1 MTGQF
6 RLRFDKLSGRITPAY
21 SQVFLVVP
29 GNPFALRILVA
40 PDGARPGFPLDTQ
53 PRIGAEDKAG
63 NFLPDFGTVNRIK
76 SNATNATQALESEDP
91 HRSSRQWT
99 ITAELL
105 FRGVSQAR
113 PLSPSLPT
121 RCRPKPDGV
130 LCSQVGLGQAA
141 APVINGQAEF
151 HDLQVNLSGTDLTI
165 RFSSLDGS
173 LIPVISAPFA
183 VEDGPPA
190 TLAVL
195 EQPGGAI
202 VAAAFTF
209 QPSVLILD
217 RGGNRVTA
225 VSSSVSASDSRSAVH
240 VRLDV
245 LEVIP
250 TSPSQTSNTANTS
263 AAFTRTATG
272 GRPVLVA
279 LGGNN
284 GSAPVNRGL
293 AQFQSLSVSGPGMF

>member
-1 MTGQF
+1 M
-6 RLRFDKLSGRITPAY
+6 
-21 SQVFLVVP
+21 
-29 GNPFALRILVA
+29 
-40 PDGARPGFPLDTQ
+40 
-53 PRIGAEDKAG
+53 
-63 NFLPDFGTVNRIK
+63 
-76 SNATNATQALESEDP
+76 
-91 HRSSRQWT
+91 
-99 ITAELL
+99 
-105 FRGVSQAR
+105 
-113 PLSPSLPT
+113 
-121 RCRPKPDGV
+121 
-130 LCSQVGLGQAA
+130 
-141 APVINGQAEF
+141 
-151 HDLQVNLSGTDLTI
+151 
-165 RFSSLDGS
+165 
-173 LIPVISAPFA
+173 
-183 VEDGPPA
+183 
-190 TLAVL
+190 L

-225 VSSSVSASDSRSAVH
+225 VSSSISASDSRSAVH

-250 TSPSQTSNTANTS
+250 TSPDQTSNTANTS
-263 AAFTRTATG
+263 APFTRTDTG